1 MTTAAILPPPT
12 LDTVSDK
19 EQAVDNVIPVLGGVA
34 ANWVHSPT
42 AVNALSA
49 SVGLAPLAI
58 HFAFFLAQIFHHS
71 QKPVAAA

>member
-1 MTTAAILPPPT
+1 MTPAILPAPPAPT
-12 LDTVSDK
+12 IDDK
-19 EQAVDNVIPVLGGVA
+19 EQEVDSLVPVLGNVA
-34 ANWVHSPT
+34 ANWVHSPQ

-71 QKPVAAA
+71 QPAPAQK